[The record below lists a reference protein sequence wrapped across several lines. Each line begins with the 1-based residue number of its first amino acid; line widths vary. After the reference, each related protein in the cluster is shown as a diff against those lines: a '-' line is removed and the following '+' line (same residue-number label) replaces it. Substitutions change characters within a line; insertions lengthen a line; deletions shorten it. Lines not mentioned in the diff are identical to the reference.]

1 MYHVAI
7 CDDDEQQRELVR
19 HMLTAFSL
27 KTNIELHITTFS
39 SGEQLLAH
47 YEDQRET
54 FHLLIL
60 DVEMG
65 GLNGIQ
71 TAQEI
76 RKFKI
81 MDVQIM
87 FLTSYPEYMVQS
99 FDVMTFQYLIKPI
112 QESVLE
118 EKLIKLHQY
127 FQAMD
132 KKYLVI
138 KSDYDD
144 LMLKYED
151 ILWIEVIKSLTV
163 KHKLKVITRDN
174 SYETKG
180 ILSAYAATLKEH
192 GFMHI
197 HRSVL
202 INLMHVHKFT
212 GAQVTMLDGTSLPIG
227 RSKIKEVKDTYTKY
241 MIMRVQ

>member
-1 MYHVAI
+1 MYHIAI
-7 CDDDEQQRELVR
+7 CDDDVQQRQIVKS
-19 HMLTAFSL
+19 MLAKISL
-27 KTNIELHITTFS
+27 KTDMEFHTMMFS
-39 SGEQLLAH
+39 SGEELIT
-47 YEDQRET
+47 YYKDQGDT

-65 GLNGIQ
+65 GINGIQ
-71 TAQEI
+71 TANEI
-76 RKFKI
+76 RKMKM

-132 KKYLVI
+132 KKYVVI

-163 KHKLKVITRDN
+163 KNKLKIITSDH

-180 ILSAYAATLKEH
+180 ILSTYAATLKEH
-192 GFMHI
+192 GFMQI

-227 RSKIKEVKDTYTKY
+227 RSKIKEVKDTYTKF

>member
-1 MYHVAI
+1 MYHIAI
-7 CDDDEQQRELVR
+7 CDDDGQQRELVR
-19 HMLTAFSL
+19 HLLAAFSL
-27 KTNIELHITTFS
+27 KTNMEFHVTMFS
-39 SGEQLLAH
+39 SGEELLDH
-47 YEDQRET
+47 YVNQKDS

-65 GLNGIQ
+65 GMNGIQ
-71 TAQEI
+71 TANEI
-76 RKFKI
+76 RKMKN

-112 QESVLE
+112 QAHVLE
-118 EKLIKLHQY
+118 EKMIKLHQY

-132 KKYLVI
+132 KKYVVI

-151 ILWIEVIKSLTV
+151 ILWIEVVKSLTI
-163 KHKLKVITRDN
+163 KNKLKIMTRDHT
-174 SYETKG
+174 YETKG
-180 ILSAYAATLKEH
+180 ILSAYASTMKDH
-192 GFMHI
+192 GFMQI

-202 INLMHVHKFT
+202 INLMYVHKFT

-227 RSKIKEVKDTYTKY
+227 RTKIKEVKDTYTKY
-241 MIMRVQ
+241 MIMTVQ

>member
-7 CDDDEQQRELVR
+7 CDDDVQQRQIVKS
-19 HMLTAFSL
+19 MLTKISL
-27 KTNIELHITTFS
+27 KTDMEFHTMMFS
-39 SGEQLLAH
+39 SGEELIT
-47 YEDQRET
+47 YYKDQGDT

-65 GLNGIQ
+65 GMNGIQ
-71 TAQEI
+71 TANEL
-76 RKFKI
+76 RKLKI

-132 KKYLVI
+132 KKYVVI

-151 ILWIEVIKSLTV
+151 ILWIEVIKSLTI
-163 KHKLKVITRDN
+163 KNKLKVVTSDH

-192 GFMHI
+192 GFMQI

-227 RSKIKEVKDTYTKY
+227 RSKIKEVKDTYTKF

>member
-1 MYHVAI
+1 MYHIAI
-7 CDDDEQQRELVR
+7 CDDDVQQRQIVKS
-19 HMLTAFSL
+19 MLAKISL
-27 KTNIELHITTFS
+27 KTDMEFHTMMFS
-39 SGEQLLAH
+39 SGEELITYYKDH
-47 YEDQRET
+47 GDT

-65 GLNGIQ
+65 GMNGIQ
-71 TAQEI
+71 TANEI
-76 RKFKI
+76 RKMRI

-118 EKLIKLHQY
+118 EKLVKLHQY

-132 KKYLVI
+132 KKYVVI

-163 KHKLKVITRDN
+163 KNKLKVITNDH

-192 GFMHI
+192 GFMQI
-197 HRSVL
+197 HRSIL

-241 MIMRVQ
+241 MIMRAQ